1 MSDSTISSAEFNAL
15 SQYIEQACGIHLAPE
30 KAYLIETRLTKLMAL
45 SGCETFGEF
54 HLLAK
59 SGKDPTLPEKIINAI
74 TTNETLWFRDE
85 HPFKI
90 LGEKVLPALAA
101 ASQRGECSRVRIWS
115 AAAATGQ
122 EPYSLAMTV
131 HDYCQR
137 DPRLKPG
144 QVEITATDISS
155 SALTIATGGRYDGLA
170 ITRGLPEAMKLKY
183 FTQDGRVWQLK
194 PEILSSVKF
203 RRFNL
208 QDCPAEL
215 GRFDIIFAR
224 YVLIYFTDELKR
236 KIIDGFASQLAPQGC
251 LFLGGTES
259 LRGLS
264 ERFSVENHA
273 GGAFYRKQS

>member
-1 MSDSTISSAEFNAL
+1 MSDSAMTSNDFNAL
-15 SQYIEQACGIHLAPE
+15 SQYIERACGIHLAPE

-54 HLLAK
+54 HRLAE
-59 SGKDPTLPEKIINAI
+59 SGKDPGLPEKIINAI

-85 HPFKI
+85 HPFKN
-90 LGEKVLPALAA
+90 LAEKVLPGLAERV
-101 ASQRGECSRVRIWS
+101 QRGELARIRIWS

-122 EPYSLAMTV
+122 EPYSLAMTI
-131 HDYCQR
+131 HEYCQR

-144 QVEITATDISS
+144 NIEIVATDISS
-155 SALTIATGGRYDGLA
+155 AALTIAKAGRYDGLA
-170 ITRGLPEAMKLKY
+170 ITRGLPEPMKLKY

-194 PEILSSVKF
+194 PEILASVQF

-208 QDCPAEL
+208 QDSPAEL
-215 GRFDIIFAR
+215 GRFDIVFAR
-224 YVLIYFTDELKR
+224 YVLIYFTDDLKR
-236 KIIDGFASQLAPQGC
+236 KIIDRFAGQLAPQGC

-264 ERFSVENHA
+264 ERFAIENQA
-273 GGAFYRKQS
+273 SGAYYRKQS